1 MHAPNA
7 KNRHLPVLNETFR
20 FPIPRTTM
28 TIFLQDYGD
37 HLVEHDIY
45 ACLQEAG
52 VYIVRQI
59 ILHGDGRM
67 PAKSWSL
74 NHVVLEFMPQS
85 ELTLMRAAEVV
96 DALEGIVLEHHW
108 TFATQVRVFDASL
121 GWIGNLN
128 IGYKPRPSASVLLA
142 HTWAG
147 NFSSQER

>member
-1 MHAPNA
+1 
-7 KNRHLPVLNETFR
+7 
-20 FPIPRTTM
+20 M

-74 NHVVLEFMPQS
+74 NRVVLEFMPEF

-108 TFATQVRVFDASL
+108 TFATQVRVFDARL
-121 GWIGNLN
+121 GWLGNLN
-128 IGYKPRPSASVLLA
+128 IGYKLKSSASLLLA
-142 HTWAG
+142 RTRAG
-147 NFSSQER
+147 DSGSKER

>member
-1 MHAPNA
+1 
-7 KNRHLPVLNETFR
+7 
-20 FPIPRTTM
+20 M

-37 HLVEHDIY
+37 NLVEHDIY

-52 VYIVRQI
+52 VYIIRQI
-59 ILHGDGRM
+59 ILHGDGHM

-96 DALEGIVLEHHW
+96 DALEGIVLQYHW

-121 GWIGNLN
+121 GWLGNLN
-128 IGYKPRPSASVLLA
+128 IGYKPRSSAFVLLA
-142 HTWAG
+142 PTRADDLG
-147 NFSSQER
+147 SKER